1 MEPSHQADQE
11 QVNQDAE
18 SVGHCHWH
26 PTVETRLSCSHC
38 GKGICTQCLVQV
50 PVGMRCWE
58 CGRVEKM
65 PTFDVQPTYY
75 ARAVGVGIGIA
86 VGGGLLWVFFN
97 LIFGGISFL
106 PSLAALG
113 MGYGAGELISL
124 SVNRKRSTGLA
135 WIAGG
140 TVVCAYLIS
149 LASNPFG
156 LTIFGLLFLAVAVYM
171 AVVRVK

>member
-1 MEPSHQADQE
+1 
-11 QVNQDAE
+11 
-18 SVGHCHWH
+18 
-26 PTVETRLSCSHC
+26 
-38 GKGICTQCLVQV
+38 
-50 PVGMRCWE
+50 
-58 CGRVEKM
+58 
-65 PTFDVQPTYY
+65 
-75 ARAVGVGIGIA
+75 
-86 VGGGLLWVFFN
+86 
-97 LIFGGISFL
+97 
-106 PSLAALG
+106 

-140 TVVCAYLIS
+140 TVVGAYLIS